1 MNLEEKDFFRGYMRR
16 IQGIKIMLMLAS
28 IVMLVLISVV
38 IGLNIKKKNKTY
50 PELVVPSELAWTF
63 QPGEEAQGIQDNF
76 WSFAEASYILVGE
89 IPNVEFYKIAEG
101 APRNDYNVENFYI
114 ENGNEMF
121 YHDDAGS
128 RLTTITIDVS
138 EFQGTI
144 DWQQV
149 KDEGGVGMAIIRVGY
164 RGYSGGSVNLDN
176 MFFENVQ
183 GAKEAGLRCG
193 VYFYSQAVNYDEGVE
208 EANFVLENIAELGID
223 GPVVIDTE
231 DAFADDAR
239 TNGISIDDRT
249 DSVVAFCETVKAA
262 GYEPMIYANR
272 NWYAMSLDMSRLYNY
287 KLWLAQYSNMPSFP
301 YEYVGWQYTD
311 TGYVYGVEGS
321 VDMNVWFE

>member
-1 MNLEEKDFFRGYMRR
+1 MQRVQL
-16 IQGIKIMLMLAS
+16 IKIILILGS
-28 IVMLVLISVV
+28 LLMLVLIGV
-38 IGLNIKKKNKTY
+38 IIGINIKEKHETY
-50 PELVVPSELAWTF
+50 PEIVVPSELAWTF
-63 QPGEEAQGIQDNF
+63 EPGYEAEMIQNNF
-76 WSFAEASYILVGE
+76 WSFAEASYILIGE

-101 APRNDYNVENFYI
+101 APRNDYETENFYI
-114 ENGNEMF
+114 ENGNEMY
-121 YHDDAGS
+121 YHNEAGD

-138 EFQGTI
+138 EFQGYI

-149 KDEGGVGMAIIRVGY
+149 KDEGGVDMAIVRVGY
-164 RGYSGGSVNLDN
+164 RGYSGGSVNLDG
-176 MFFENVQ
+176 MFFENVS
-183 GAKEAGLRCG
+183 GAKDAGLKVG
-193 VYFYSQAVNYDEGVE
+193 VYFYSQAINYDEGLE
-208 EANFVLENIAELGID
+208 EANFVLNNIAGLGID

-231 DAFADDAR
+231 DAFTEDAR
-239 TNGISIDDRT
+239 TNGISVEDRT